1 MYMSTLEQWRFLA
14 AVVDQGGFAAAAEH
28 LRKSQS
34 TVSHAVKQLQDA
46 LGVRLIALQGR
57 RAVLTPAGETLLR
70 RARHLLADAEALQR
84 LATTLAQGWEARVT
98 LAVDVVFPREALFGA
113 LAAFGRESPETR
125 VELLETVLS
134 GSTEALLQRRAALV
148 ITPQVPPGFL
158 GESLLRLEFVA
169 VAHPTHPLHALG
181 REATLED
188 LRRHQQIVV
197 RDSGVHLRTD
207 AGWLGAERRLTVSHP
222 STSIAALRRGLGFAW
237 IPRSSIRSE
246 LESGALVP
254 LPLATGA
261 VRWVDLYLVIAEPEA
276 PGPAVTRLAELLR
289 EAAAAPRGSVLD
301 SAAPA

>member
-1 MYMSTLEQWRFLA
+1 MHMSTLEQWRFLA

-34 TVSHAVKQLQDA
+34 TVSHAVKQLQAA

-134 GSTEALLQRRAALV
+134 
-148 ITPQVPPGFL
+148 
-158 GESLLRLEFVA
+158 
-169 VAHPTHPLHALG
+169 
-181 REATLED
+181 TLERLSARCA
-188 LRRHQQIVV
+188 LRIRM
-197 RDSGVHLRTD
+197 
-207 AGWLGAERRLTVSHP
+207 AAENAS
-222 STSIAALRRGLGFAW
+222 ALRRLVLPHAHRAKRCDCFQTLTSTVLVHDFLMASLLTAAPQPLVMRRTVKTATTRA
-237 IPRSSIRSE
+237 PRSILTLPRSVMA
-246 LESGALVP
+246 STMTATTAL
-254 LPLATGA
+254 TGQ
-261 VRWVDLYLVIAEPEA
+261 VQISN
-276 PGPAVTRLAELLR
+276 
-289 EAAAAPRGSVLD
+289 AAAMATTVSRRNASRDARRSQLP
-301 SAAPA
+301 SAAHWWRMPSCVHRQTAS